1 MYPKHALFLLI
12 FIVIN
17 ILMLYDHP
25 QLNAQVMK
33 FGNENQIDLIAADV
47 GGAVVA
53 APPEAQIEL
62 FNALIDGCSEAAE
75 IGNLDP
81 KVCLALNSLI
91 AGVKW
96 LFYYLFCLRSTP
108 SLVYL

>member
-1 MYPKHALFLLI
+1 MYD
-12 FIVIN
+12 
-17 ILMLYDHP
+17 YP

-75 IGNLDP
+75 IENLDP
-81 KVCLALNSLI
+81 KVCIALNSLK

-96 LFYYLFCLRSTP
+96 LFDYLICSRSII